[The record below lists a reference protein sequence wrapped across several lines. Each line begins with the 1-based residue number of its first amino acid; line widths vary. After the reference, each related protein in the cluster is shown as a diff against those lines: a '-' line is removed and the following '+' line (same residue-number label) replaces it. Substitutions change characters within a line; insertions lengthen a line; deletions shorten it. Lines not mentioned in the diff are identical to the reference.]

1 MLTNILTVA
10 LPEIIILISAMS
22 VLLLGVFFKNKNAT
36 SLFGIT
42 QLTLLIAAYFTSQ
55 LPIESKLLA
64 FNNMFVADSLS
75 LYLKLLSYFGLSLV
89 LIYSRDYLLKK
100 NLLNG
105 EFFSLV
111 LFALLGI
118 NLIISSYHLLTLY
131 MGIELLSLSLYTLVA
146 IDRKRQEATEA
157 AMKYFILG
165 AVASGFLLYGFSML
179 YGITGS
185 LYLHEISEQIGVTE
199 VNPMILSFALV
210 FVTVGIAF
218 KFGAAPF
225 QLWVP
230 DVYQGSSTPITMF
243 IGSIPKFASV
253 AMLIRLLYQT
263 LDHLVMDWQLMLL
276 VMAITSMLLGN
287 ITAIAQTK
295 IKRLLAYSTISHVGF
310 MLLGLAT
317 GAITGISA
325 ALFYIAT
332 YVLMTLAS
340 FGLIICLSNQRG
352 DIDKISDLSGLA
364 KDEPWLAFLLLII
377 FLSLAGIPPTI
388 GFYAKFS
395 IIQATLQF
403 GWIWPAVIAVMSA
416 LIGIYYYLR
425 MIKIAYFDDAI
436 KATKASK
443 SIHGELT
450 LTLSMNAIALI
461 VLGLFPSP
469 LMDIATLTSALIF

>member
-22 VLLLGVFFKNKNAT
+22 VLLLGVFFKNKNAS

-42 QLTLLIAAYFTSQ
+42 QLALLIAAYFTSQ

-64 FNNMFVADSLS
+64 FNDMFVADSLS

-146 IDRKRQEATEA
+146 IDRKRKEATEA

-185 LYLHEISEQIGVTE
+185 LYLSKISEQIGVTE
-199 VNPMILSFALV
+199 INPMVLSFALV

-243 IGSIPKFASV
+243 IGSVPKFASV

-317 GAITGISA
+317 GTITGISA

-340 FGLIICLSNQRG
+340 FGLIIRLSNQRG
-352 DIDKISDLSGLA
+352 DIDKISDLSGLV
-364 KDEPWLAFLLLII
+364 KDQPWVAFLLLII

-403 GWIWPAVIAVMSA
+403 GWIWPAVIAVISA

-425 MIKIAYFDDAI
+425 MIKIAYFDDTI
-436 KATKASK
+436 KATKTSK
-443 SIHGELT
+443 SVNNELNLT
-450 LTLSMNAIALI
+450 LTMNVLALI
-461 VLGLFPSP
+461 VLGLFPST

>member
-1 MLTNILTVA
+1 
-10 LPEIIILISAMS
+10 
-22 VLLLGVFFKNKNAT
+22 
-36 SLFGIT
+36 
-42 QLTLLIAAYFTSQ
+42 
-55 LPIESKLLA
+55 
-64 FNNMFVADSLS
+64 MFVADSLS

-146 IDRKRQEATEA
+146 IDRKRKEATEA

-185 LYLHEISEQIGVTE
+185 LYLSKISEQIGVTE
-199 VNPMILSFALV
+199 INPMILSFALV

-243 IGSIPKFASV
+243 IGSVPKFASV

-295 IKRLLAYSTISHVGF
+295 IKRLFAYSTISHVGF

-317 GAITGISA
+317 GTITGISA

-340 FGLIICLSNQRG
+340 FGLIIRLSNQRG
-352 DIDKISDLSGLA
+352 DIDKISDLSGLV
-364 KDEPWLAFLLLII
+364 KDQPWVAFLLLII

-403 GWIWPAVIAVMSA
+403 WWIWPAVIAVISA

-425 MIKIAYFDDAI
+425 MIKIAYFDDTI
-436 KATKASK
+436 KATKTSK
-443 SIHGELT
+443 SDNNELNLT
-450 LTLSMNAIALI
+450 LTMNVLALI
-461 VLGLFPSP
+461 VLGLFPST

>member
-185 LYLHEISEQIGVTE
+185 LYLSKISEQIGVTE
-199 VNPMILSFALV
+199 INPMILSFALV

-243 IGSIPKFASV
+243 IGSVPKFASV

-317 GAITGISA
+317 GTITGISA

-340 FGLIICLSNQRG
+340 FGLIIRLSNQRG
-352 DIDKISDLSGLA
+352 DIDKISDLSGLV
-364 KDEPWLAFLLLII
+364 KDQPWVAFLLLII

-403 GWIWPAVIAVMSA
+403 GWIWPAVIAVISA

-425 MIKIAYFDDAI
+425 MIKIAYFDDTI
-436 KATKASK
+436 KATKTSK
-443 SIHGELT
+443 SVNNELNLT
-450 LTLSMNAIALI
+450 LTMNVLALI
-461 VLGLFPSP
+461 VLGLFPST

>member
-230 DVYQGSSTPITMF
+230 DVYQG
-243 IGSIPKFASV
+243 
-253 AMLIRLLYQT
+253 
-263 LDHLVMDWQLMLL
+263 
-276 VMAITSMLLGN
+276 
-287 ITAIAQTK
+287 
-295 IKRLLAYSTISHVGF
+295 
-310 MLLGLAT
+310 
-317 GAITGISA
+317 
-325 ALFYIAT
+325 
-332 YVLMTLAS
+332 
-340 FGLIICLSNQRG
+340 
-352 DIDKISDLSGLA
+352 
-364 KDEPWLAFLLLII
+364 
-377 FLSLAGIPPTI
+377 
-388 GFYAKFS
+388 
-395 IIQATLQF
+395 
-403 GWIWPAVIAVMSA
+403 
-416 LIGIYYYLR
+416 
-425 MIKIAYFDDAI
+425 
-436 KATKASK
+436 
-443 SIHGELT
+443 
-450 LTLSMNAIALI
+450 
-461 VLGLFPSP
+461 
-469 LMDIATLTSALIF
+469 

>member
-10 LPEIIILISAMS
+10 LPEIIVLISAMS

-64 FNNMFVADSLS
+64 FNDMFVADSLS

-185 LYLHEISEQIGVTE
+185 LYLNEISQQIGITE
-199 VNPMILSFALV
+199 ANSMILSFALV

-253 AMLIRLLYQT
+253 AMLVRLLYQT

-340 FGLIICLSNQRG
+340 FGFILCLSNQRG

-364 KDEPWLAFLLLII
+364 KDQPWLAFLLLII

-403 GWIWPAVIAVMSA
+403 GWIWPAVVAVMSA

-425 MIKIAYFDDAI
+425 MIKIAYFDEAI
-436 KATKASK
+436 KATKPSK
-443 SIHGELT
+443 SVHSELNLT
-450 LTLSMNAIALI
+450 LTMNVIALI
-461 VLGLFPSP
+461 ILGLFPST
-469 LMDIATLTSALIF
+469 LMEIATLTSALIF

>member
-64 FNNMFVADSLS
+64 FNDMFVADSLS

-185 LYLHEISEQIGVTE
+185 LYLNEISQQIGITE
-199 VNPMILSFALV
+199 ANPMILSFALV

-253 AMLIRLLYQT
+253 AMLVRLLYQT

-287 ITAIAQTK
+287 ITAIAQTN

-340 FGLIICLSNQRG
+340 FGLILCLSNQSG

-364 KDEPWLAFLLLII
+364 KDQPWLAFLLLII

-403 GWIWPAVIAVMSA
+403 GWIWPAVVAVMSA

-425 MIKIAYFDDAI
+425 MIKIAYFDEAI
-436 KATKASK
+436 KATKPSK
-443 SIHGELT
+443 SVHSELNLT
-450 LTLSMNAIALI
+450 LTMNVIALI
-461 VLGLFPSP
+461 ILGLFPST
-469 LMDIATLTSALIF
+469 LMEIATLTSALIF